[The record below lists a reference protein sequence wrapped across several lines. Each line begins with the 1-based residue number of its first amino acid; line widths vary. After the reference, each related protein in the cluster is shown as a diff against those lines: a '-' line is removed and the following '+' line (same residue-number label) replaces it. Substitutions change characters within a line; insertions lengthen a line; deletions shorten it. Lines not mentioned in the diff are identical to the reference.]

1 MSLSVSFSTN
11 PTDPALPANPVDTS
25 LIKRPLITDSYRMLS
40 PENLPDLSTNEL
52 ITLEMIANIQT
63 LDPGSTITVK
73 RVLDLFKISSLKQAL
88 LLSSAI
94 SSLRERQLV
103 ATNSDN
109 SLRLNTQVRMHRPSR
124 IRRVFAGFNKRGEAH
139 LSQIARRRGTGN
151 VR

>member
-11 PTDPALPANPVDTS
+11 PTDPALPANPVDNS

-73 RVLDLFKISSLKQAL
+73 RVLDLFKINSLKQAL

-139 LSQIARRRGTGN
+139 LSQMTRRRGTGN

>member
-11 PTDPALPANPVDTS
+11 PTDPALPVNTIDGG
-25 LIKRPLITDSYRMLS
+25 LIKRPLITDGYRMLS

-52 ITLEMIANIQT
+52 ITLEMIANIHT
-63 LDPGSTITVK
+63 LDPGSAITVK
-73 RVLDLFKISSLKQAL
+73 RVLDLFRITSLKQAL

-103 ATNSDN
+103 ATNPDN
-109 SLRLNTQVRMHRPSR
+109 SLRLNTPVRMRRPGR
-124 IRRVFAGFNKRGEAH
+124 IRRVFAGFNKRGEVH
-139 LSQIARRRGTGN
+139 LSRLTGRRGIGN